1 MEKYEKK
8 ILRDSSIFY
17 DISIDDLK
25 FWQSQGFNNGIY
37 LPPVFNPSKE
47 KDTQN
52 ILEDIKIKY
61 DTTFDFLES
70 SNEWNA
76 NKLKIGQGQ
85 YKYICGNNTK
95 SVNKCKNKP
104 MVDGDGKCHL
114 HSK

>member
-1 MEKYEKK
+1 MD
-8 ILRDSSIFY
+8 IDMIM
-17 DISIDDLK
+17 DISNRMERDMRLDIEKNDELYKVKDMK
-25 FWQSQGFNNGIY
+25 DEMTIY
-37 LPPVFNPSKE
+37 KN
-47 KDTQN
+47 
-52 ILEDIKIKY
+52 IKIKY

-85 YKYICGNNTK
+85 YKYICGTFTK
-95 SVNKCKNKP
+95 SGNKCKNKP